1 MFILHPQLSQDTYT
15 VGFMPLSQILM
26 SRDANYPW
34 FILVPQRA
42 NVAEIH
48 HLTAKDRQQFLK
60 ESVLLSEAMEELFKP
75 DKLNVAALGN
85 MVSQLH
91 VHHVARYK
99 TDPAWPKPVWGAV
112 APAEYEE
119 QLLQQRLQLIEQ
131 RLTETEEFIPPG

>member
-112 APAEYEE
+112 APTEYEE